1 MPFIGWLNN
10 EIKTCKNAF
19 EDLANDTKY
28 FVLNPKDYHG
38 KWALEVF
45 KIIILFILKLAVVKA
60 NL

>member
-1 MPFIGWLNN
+1 MRLRHV
-10 EIKTCKNAF
+10 KNAF

-45 KIIILFILKLAVVKA
+45 KIIILFIMKLAVVKA